1 MDSNRTPV
9 VSEPLMVIGKPDGG
23 KIILVSKKLLLRYQ
37 VKQAGRISGIA
48 QIVQKSLQKRKSMVV
63 GK

>member
-9 VSEPLMVIGKPDGG
+9 VSEPLMVIDKPDGG

-37 VKQAGRISGIA
+37 VKQTGRISGIA
-48 QIVQKSLQKRKSMVV
+48 
-63 GK
+63 